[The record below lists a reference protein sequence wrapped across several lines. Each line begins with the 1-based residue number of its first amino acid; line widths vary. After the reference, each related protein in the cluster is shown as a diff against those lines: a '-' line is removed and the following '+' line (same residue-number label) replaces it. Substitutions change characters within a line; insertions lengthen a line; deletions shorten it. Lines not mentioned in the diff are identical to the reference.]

1 MTSQAGP
8 AGDGW
13 RAAAPE
19 ICVAAV
25 LVAVAAATG
34 YVAAGLPGAAAV
46 VIGAA
51 VVALVVMRAIT
62 PLGTPPGDVRV
73 TDAEAVPV
81 TFTGYWRRRAGLVD
95 GTQSL
100 AAYDAVLRG
109 TLQHLL
115 AARLAERHGISLHDD
130 PTPHGGC
137 CARARATTPCGT
149 GWTRH
154 ARRPRR
160 GSSRA
165 SRPGP
170 WPGSSTD
177 WSTCER
183 PHPHSRPDRRAVRR
197 RAK

>member
-8 AGDGW
+8 TGDGW

-19 ICVAAV
+19 ICIAAV
-25 LVAVAAATG
+25 LVAIAAATG
-34 YVAAGLPGAAAV
+34 YVAAGLPGAAVV

-130 PTPHGGC
+130 PD
-137 CARARATTPCGT
+137 A
-149 GWTRH
+149 
-154 ARRPRR
+154 ARRLLCPRDD
-160 GSSRA
+160 A
-165 SRPGP
+165 LWYWVDPARPPAQAGKQAGIP
-170 WPGSSTD
+170 PRTLA
-177 WSTCER
+177 R
-183 PHPHSRPDRRAVRR
+183 LIDRLEQL
-197 RAK
+197 